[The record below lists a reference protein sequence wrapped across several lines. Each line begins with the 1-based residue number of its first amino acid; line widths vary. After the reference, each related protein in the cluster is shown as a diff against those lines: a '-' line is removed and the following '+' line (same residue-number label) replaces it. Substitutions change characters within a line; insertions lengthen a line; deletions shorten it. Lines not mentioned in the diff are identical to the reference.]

1 MVGGENL
8 ILTKEEIRKLLE
20 IQSKLEDQQVWIT
33 TAQAGFP
40 TTPVEDEIHTT
51 QDLQLG
57 RPTARHL
64 HPEISAFIGRKHDDI
79 LSQNRSP
86 SATELKL
93 LELERE
99 WGTGDIGTDTDEEIR
114 EMETQDH
121 ILWEPNPP
129 PLMTNH
135 PPRITSSNT
144 KIQLRKG
151 TLDQPCPKGED
162 DLGWVQIQQKSLMWE
177 EKNGDFSVITH
188 EGLTTLAHSVKISGI
203 PGRV

>member
-1 MVGGENL
+1 LVGNENL

-40 TTPVEDEIHTT
+40 TMSEEDEIHTT

-64 HPEISAFIGRKHDDI
+64 HPEISAFIGTKHDDI

-86 SATELKL
+86 SVTDLKL

-99 WGTGDIGTDTDEEIR
+99 WGTDDICTDTV
-114 EMETQDH
+114 DH
-121 ILWEPNPP
+121 
-129 PLMTNH
+129 
-135 PPRITSSNT
+135 
-144 KIQLRKG
+144 
-151 TLDQPCPKGED
+151 
-162 DLGWVQIQQKSLMWE
+162 
-177 EKNGDFSVITH
+177 
-188 EGLTTLAHSVKISGI
+188 GI
-203 PGRV
+203 EH